1 MRKKK
6 LPILGRACV
15 TPILI
20 TFFSFPYRDR
30 FRTIHGELR
39 KIYDSMQYIQFLR
52 SLVQIPRLSED
63 ISYFFETLSKM
74 SDRSLSIEEQEVTEF
89 PIQTFEEDLVSVTTD
104 GNYSMITY
112 VTVV

>member
-1 MRKKK
+1 MIDPDFNYF
-6 LPILGRACV
+6 LLF
-15 TPILI
+15 L
-20 TFFSFPYRDR
+20 PYRDR

-74 SDRSLSIEEQEVTEF
+74 SDRSMSIEEQEVNEF
-89 PIQTFEEDLVSVTTD
+89 PIQTFQEEDLVSVTTD
-104 GNYSMITY
+104 GNYFYMI
-112 VTVV
+112 

>member
-1 MRKKK
+1 MVIGRKK
-6 LPILGRACV
+6 PISDRVRPRLFISTIHLA
-15 TPILI
+15 
-20 TFFSFPYRDR
+20 FSFYPYCRDR

-74 SDRSLSIEEQEVTEF
+74 SDRSMSIEEQEVTEF
-89 PIQTFEEDLVSVTTD
+89 PIQTFQEEDLVSVTTD
-104 GNYSMITY
+104 GTFY
-112 VTVV
+112 